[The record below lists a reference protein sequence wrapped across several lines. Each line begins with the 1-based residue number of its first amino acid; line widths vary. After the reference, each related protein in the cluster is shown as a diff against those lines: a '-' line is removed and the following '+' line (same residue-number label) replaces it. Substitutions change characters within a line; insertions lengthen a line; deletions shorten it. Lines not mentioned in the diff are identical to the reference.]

1 MSPVR
6 DVRVLPF
13 EFSSARKRLTR
24 MSISRLVNQL
34 DPEEADL
41 DATGGAEADLKEGES
56 QERQRVRAE
65 AGQRPE
71 VPDDWTM

>member
-1 MSPVR
+1 MSPVAI
-6 DVRVLPF
+6 VESV
-13 EFSSARKRLTR
+13 SSCNSGKCL
-24 MSISRLVNQL
+24 QL
-34 DPEEADL
+34 LLADP

-71 VPDDWTM
+71 VPDDRTM